1 MFKVFSVL
9 EIKHLRT
16 FWRDWDDND
25 DVTIK
30 TNEDQYVEVL
40 NKIQNITK
48 RLFQLQV
55 LSLSK
60 EIAFCRRRSNY

>member
-30 TNEDQYVEVL
+30 INEDQYVDVL
-40 NKIQNITK
+40 N
-48 RLFQLQV
+48 
-55 LSLSK
+55 
-60 EIAFCRRRSNY
+60 